1 MLGTHEVIAISDKV
15 WESLLCA
22 AGERRE
28 YIGV

>member
-1 MLGTHEVIAISDKV
+1 VIAISDKV

-28 YIGV
+28 YIGA